1 MDSLDE
7 VDLPWDKA
15 VRLQLDSLDMVL
27 LQPNADYRAHRA
39 SGIQLLNGTE
49 VKGKHVILFSG
60 AVHTPQLRTLSGIG
74 SPEQLAK
81 HGISAQVNAPDAG
94 RNLSG
99 HASSA
104 QPGANSQRIHPSL
117 GRSIKP
123 VSANVKDAPLVDPN
137 YLATAVDKF
146 VARDGMRRLI
156 ALIAGRTVLGR
167 EILNGEVGSPGFDK
181 PFTAESTDD
190 PTFAAGLGSTY
201 HPMGTATMGKVV
213 DSKLRVIGVAGL

>member
-1 MDSLDE
+1 MDSLDM
-7 VDLPWDKA
+7 VDLPCGKVGDLFEHRYKGCHKIA
-15 VRLQLDSLDMVL
+15 SVVYPLDGITVLTDTLVAKVL

-117 GRSIKP
+117 GR
-123 VSANVKDAPLVDPN
+123 
-137 YLATAVDKF
+137 F
-146 VARDGMRRLI
+146 ARQF
-156 ALIAGRTVLGR
+156 
-167 EILNGEVGSPGFDK
+167 N
-181 PFTAESTDD
+181 
-190 PTFAAGLGSTY
+190 
-201 HPMGTATMGKVV
+201 HHNCHN
-213 DSKLRVIGVAGL
+213 